1 MRFKVMFAGCLMF
14 VLAACAARAGVSVQS
29 VPVEVESETDID
41 LAEARLY
48 ESREKVWICHRGR
61 WRDISGAAAPAHM
74 RHGDRVSEV
83 ARERQSG
90 C

>member
-1 MRFKVMFAGCLMF
+1 MRFKTMFAACLMF
-14 VLAACAARAGVSVQS
+14 ALGACTAKAGVSVQS
-29 VPVEVESETDID
+29 VPVEVESGTDID

-48 ESREKVWICHRGR
+48 ESREKVWVCHRGR

-74 RHGDRVSEV
+74 RHGDRVSES
-83 ARERQSG
+83 ARERQAG